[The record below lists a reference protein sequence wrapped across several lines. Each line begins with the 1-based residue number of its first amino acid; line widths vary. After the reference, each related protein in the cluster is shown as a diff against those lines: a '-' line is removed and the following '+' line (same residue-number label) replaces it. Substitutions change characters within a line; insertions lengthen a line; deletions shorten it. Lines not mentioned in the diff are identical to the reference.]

1 MSCLGFTAVSTLY
14 LSKNLA
20 FLLRKYGL
28 NPNSLS
34 ELNPELKQPT
44 TRRLLLGES
53 QNPRQPT
60 VQQYADHF
68 GYSVGDMLYKD
79 LEFDGLENLIGT
91 GDSVGG
97 LTRVEKL
104 LPVLSWVQAG
114 VWTGAEQVHM
124 HDVTEFFPAFSETS
138 DQSFYL
144 KVVGLS
150 NFPEYVEGDY
160 ICVDPTYQIDEL
172 HTGDMVVI
180 SRGGDATFKMLIVES
195 DGKKYLKPLNR
206 DFSPQII
213 ELDDSCRLIGLVT
226 GVYRPVKR
234 RRMTA

>member
-1 MSCLGFTAVSTLY
+1 MSCLGFTAVSATY
-14 LSKNLA
+14 LSKNLS
-20 FLLRKYGL
+20 FLLRKHGL

-34 ELNPELKQPT
+34 EKNPELKQPT

-60 VQQYADHF
+60 VQQYAEYF
-68 GYSVGDMLYKD
+68 GYSAQDLLYVD
-79 LEFDGLENLIGT
+79 LEREE
-91 GDSVGG
+91 VGG
-97 LTRVEKL
+97 LVVVETLGNNKKPVEKM

-114 VWTGAEQVHM
+114 VWTSVEPMQLHE
-124 HDVTEFFPAFSETS
+124 VTEFFPAFSETS

-150 NFPEYVEGDY
+150 NFPDYVEGDY

-172 HTGDMVVI
+172 HTGDMVVV

-213 ELDDSCRLIGLVT
+213 EIDDSCRLSSVGRAPLS
-226 GVYRPVKR
+226 
-234 RRMTA
+234 